1 MSIWDWLFNPTG
13 LTAHGF
19 RLSWAPGLVAL
30 HAGSDALIGLSYFS
44 IPLALAWFV
53 RERRGL
59 AHGWVVLL
67 FVAFILACG
76 ATHLFS
82 ILTLWVPVYGIEGVI
97 KAITALLSI
106 ATAAALWPL
115 APKLLALPSP
125 TQLHELN
132 ADLERRVAE
141 RTAELQIA
149 NAQLTQALAER
160 ASAQQALARTEAEFR
175 ASFEGAA
182 VGKTQSDPETGQL
195 LRVNRAFARMLGYQ
209 PDELVHRSGW
219 ELTWAEDRDADRAG
233 YSPLLAG
240 RVPAY
245 VREKRFTRRDGT
257 PIWARVSATIARN
270 PEDRRPLM
278 TISVVEDIETRRQ
291 AESELRAAKQD
302 LEDVVRQRTAAL
314 EQRDLLLREVYHR
327 VKNNLQTVDA
337 LLLIQARRLSDE
349 EARQGLIGLRGR
361 IYALGLVHQQLMS
374 SENLKTFDI
383 APFLNELSANILES
397 IDKDGVTLSVEA
409 CALDVGLDFAIPLGL
424 LVTELVT
431 NSLKHAFPEG
441 GGHILVSLTREPD
454 GQVLLAIADNGRG
467 TDVAPTASAGSGAGI
482 VKGLVAQLDGS
493 MRVVSDGGLRTEIRT
508 AAPLAA

>member
-1 MSIWDWLFNPTG
+1 MSLWNWLFNPSG

-19 RLSWAPGLVAL
+19 CLSWSPGLVAL
-30 HAGSDALIGLSYFS
+30 HAGSDAMIGLAYFS

-53 RERRGL
+53 RERRDL
-59 AHGWVVLL
+59 AYSWVVLL

-76 ATHLFS
+76 ATHVFS
-82 ILTLWVPVYGIEGVI
+82 ILTLWVPVYGIEGVV

-115 APKLLALPSP
+115 VPKLLALPSP
-125 TQLHELN
+125 VQLHELN

-141 RTAELQIA
+141 RTAELQAA
-149 NAQLTQALAER
+149 NTQLTRALSER

-182 VGKTQSDPETGQL
+182 VGKTQADPETGQL
-195 LRVNRAFARMLGYQ
+195 LRVNNAFARMLGYR
-209 PDELVHRSGW
+209 PEELIHRSGW
-219 ELTWAEDRDADRAG
+219 DLTWAEDREIDQVG

-257 PIWARVSATIARN
+257 PVWARVSATIARN
-270 PEDRRPLM
+270 PEDHTPLM

-291 AESELRAAKQD
+291 AESELQAAKQD
-302 LEDVVRQRTAAL
+302 LEAVVRERTAAL

-337 LLLIQARRLSDE
+337 LLLIQARRLTDE
-349 EARQGLIGLRGR
+349 KARQGLIDLRGR
-361 IYALGLVHQQLMS
+361 VYALGLVHQQLMS
-374 SENLKTFDI
+374 SKNLKTFDV
-383 APFLNELSANILES
+383 APFLEELSANILQS
-397 IDKDGVTLSVEA
+397 ADKDGVTLSVEA

-431 NSLKHAFPEG
+431 NSLKHAFPQG
-441 GGHILVSLTREPD
+441 GGHILVSLTEEAGD
-454 GQVLLAIADNGRG
+454 QVLLTIADNGRG
-467 TDVAPTASAGSGAGI
+467 VDTAPAAGLGVGI

-493 MRVVSDGGLRTEIRT
+493 MRVTSEGGLRTEIRA